1 MTSVP
6 LTSGLAAAP
15 RRLHLATAELPANPR
30 PDAELTVLDAT
41 EWFGETSGGI
51 RTYLLEKGRYV
62 AARRQLRQVVLV
74 PGNEDA
80 IDDASGVRFVRMR
93 GPSIPR
99 HRPYR
104 FLLASRSIARVIRH
118 EQPDLI
124 EIGSPFLVPWLVHQ
138 AVRHANVPLAYF
150 HHTDVAR
157 VVSNVTPASLRP
169 HVTPLVWRY
178 LRQIA
183 RRCAVAIVATESG
196 KRELE
201 ANGFGRVERVPLGVD
216 LDTFTPARR
225 LTGWALRAH
234 LGLPDAPLAVFAGR
248 FAREKELDVVLD
260 AWSRVEAQTGAR
272 LMLVGAGPDAARLR
286 AHPYARR
293 VLFQPFVS
301 DRTQLAALL
310 AAADLYV
317 APGPAE
323 TFGLAAVEA
332 MACGTPVL
340 SVNRGGV
347 AEHVAKSGAGLCY
360 EPGDATSLVHAAAC
374 LLGSDLTVL
383 GARAHGY
390 AVAEHSW
397 AHVFDRLFA
406 LYASLRR

>member
-1 MTSVP
+1 
-6 LTSGLAAAP
+6 
-15 RRLHLATAELPANPR
+15 
-30 PDAELTVLDAT
+30 
-41 EWFGETSGGI
+41 
-51 RTYLLEKGRYV
+51 
-62 AARRQLRQVVLV
+62 
-74 PGNEDA
+74 
-80 IDDASGVRFVRMR
+80 
-93 GPSIPR
+93 
-99 HRPYR
+99 
-104 FLLASRSIARVIRH
+104 
-118 EQPDLI
+118 
-124 EIGSPFLVPWLVHQ
+124 
-138 AVRHANVPLAYF
+138 
-150 HHTDVAR
+150 
-157 VVSNVTPASLRP
+157 
-169 HVTPLVWRY
+169 
-178 LRQIA
+178 
-183 RRCAVAIVATESG
+183 
-196 KRELE
+196 
-201 ANGFGRVERVPLGVD
+201 
-216 LDTFTPARR
+216 
-225 LTGWALRAH
+225 LRAH

-301 DRTQLAALL
+301 DRTQLATLL

-383 GARAHGY
+383 GARAHRY

>member
-1 MTSVP
+1 MPVVP
-6 LTSGLAAAP
+6 FPTGLAATP
-15 RRLHLATAELPANPR
+15 HRLRLATADLPPNPR
-30 PDAELTVLDAT
+30 PAASLSVLDAT

-62 AARRQLRQVVLV
+62 AERRHLRQVVIV
-74 PGNEDA
+74 PGDHDA
-80 IDDASGVRFVRMR
+80 IEDASGVRFVRLR
-93 GPSIPR
+93 GPAIPR

-104 FLLASRSIARVIRH
+104 FLFATRSLTRVIRH
-118 EQPDLI
+118 ERPDVV
-124 EIGSPFLVPWLVHQ
+124 EIGSPFLIPWLVQ
-138 AVRHANVPLAYF
+138 RAVRHSDVPLVYF

-157 VVSNVTPASLRP
+157 VVSNVTPAAV
-169 HVTPLVWRY
+169 HQQVTPLVWRY

-183 RRCAVAIVATESG
+183 RRCAVALVATAGG

-201 ANGFGRVERVPLGVD
+201 AHGFERVQRVPLGVD
-216 LDTFTPARR
+216 IDTFTPARR
-225 LTGWALRAH
+225 ADAAALRSR
-234 LGLPDAPLAVFAGR
+234 LDLPDAPLAVFAGR
-248 FAREKELDVVLD
+248 FAREKELEVVLD

-301 DRTQLAALL
+301 DRAQLATLL
-310 AAADLYV
+310 AAADVYV

-347 AEHVAKSGAGLCY
+347 AEHVTESGAGVCY
-360 EPGDATSLVHAAAC
+360 EPKDVTSAVHAAVR
-374 LLGSDLTVL
+374 LLSANLPAL
-383 GARAHGY
+383 GARARAY

-397 AHVFDRLFA
+397 PHVFDRLFGIYSA
-406 LYASLRR
+406 LCR